1 MKLKQ
6 KYLDLN
12 VRNSTWRKVS
22 GKPWNEASSLKQQG
36 QDRNWLPWLNA
47 PTYLSQSGFYFPLV
61 LKNPIFKAKQW
72 MFFVVSIKCEDTMW
86 EF

>member
-12 VRNSTWRKVS
+12 IRNSTWRKVS
-22 GKPWNEASSLKQQG
+22 GKSWNEANSLKQQG
-36 QDRNWLPWLNA
+36 QDRNWLPWL
-47 PTYLSQSGFYFPLV
+47 THHLSGFYFPLV

-72 MFFVVSIKCEDTMW
+72 MFFVVSIKCEDITW